1 LKEISIN
8 GSPCLGSKTH
18 FRLLIGRG
26 GVILVVFLVPIQVVD
41 GKLQTRA
48 HRKHPGER
56 TGSSVAVCT
65 HWLSNKGWP
74 ILVVV
79 AIIQACCEPTADR

>member
-1 LKEISIN
+1 
-8 GSPCLGSKTH
+8 
-18 FRLLIGRG
+18 
-26 GVILVVFLVPIQVVD
+26 VD

-48 HRKHPGER
+48 HQKHPGER

-79 AIIQACCEPTADR
+79 AIIQACCEPTADRKGEKAAKGISLKLKRFGVLF